1 METPKYVCSAQ
12 NDSQLHSDTVEVVQK
27 VEFDEQI
34 HCKVRMREVCGP
46 EENDQPFVQQQSR
59 PRLQPAA
66 QPKRPNEAP
75 RSFTKSTENFLDSG
89 GGSDQKCRTENRREC
104 RTVFEPQAT
113 LVKVRICPDD
123 IDGVVDPKR
132 RERLEATYFSLVEHT
147 NIRPT

>member
-1 METPKYVCSAQ
+1 M
-12 NDSQLHSDTVEVVQK
+12 EVVQK

-34 HCKVRMREVCGP
+34 HCKVRMREVCGGP
-46 EENDQPFVQQQSR
+46 EESDPTFAQQ
-59 PRLQPAA
+59 PRLQPV

-75 RSFTKSTENFLDSG
+75 RSLGPLGSGGGG

-123 IDGVVDPKR
+123 IDGVADPKR
-132 RERLEATYFSLVEHT
+132 RERLEATYFSLAEHT
-147 NIRPT
+147 

>member
-1 METPKYVCSAQ
+1 M
-12 NDSQLHSDTVEVVQK
+12 EVVQK

-46 EENDQPFVQQQSR
+46 EENDQTFAKQQSR
-59 PRLQPAA
+59 PRLQPAE
-66 QPKRPNEAP
+66 PKRPNEAP
-75 RSFTKSTENFLDSG
+75 RSLGTLGSGG

-132 RERLEATYFSLVEHT
+132 RERLEATYFSLAEHT
-147 NIRPT
+147 YIRPT

>member
-1 METPKYVCSAQ
+1 M
-12 NDSQLHSDTVEVVQK
+12 EVVQK

-46 EENDQPFVQQQSR
+46 EENDQNFVQQQAR
-59 PRLQPAA
+59 PRLQPV
-66 QPKRPNEAP
+66 QPKRPNDAP
-75 RSFTKSTENFLDSG
+75 RSLDPLGSGGG

-123 IDGVVDPKR
+123 IDGEVDPKR
-132 RERLEATYFSLVEHT
+132 RERLEATYFSLCNYVLCSLVFLLTGFLQRISET
-147 NIRPT
+147 SI

>member
-1 METPKYVCSAQ
+1 M
-12 NDSQLHSDTVEVVQK
+12 EVVQK

-46 EENDQPFVQQQSR
+46 EENDQTFAQQQPR
-59 PRLQPAA
+59 PRLQPA

-75 RSFTKSTENFLDSG
+75 RSFSESTDRETQNFLGSGG

-132 RERLEATYFSLVEHT
+132 RDRLEATYFSLAKHT
-147 NIRPT
+147 